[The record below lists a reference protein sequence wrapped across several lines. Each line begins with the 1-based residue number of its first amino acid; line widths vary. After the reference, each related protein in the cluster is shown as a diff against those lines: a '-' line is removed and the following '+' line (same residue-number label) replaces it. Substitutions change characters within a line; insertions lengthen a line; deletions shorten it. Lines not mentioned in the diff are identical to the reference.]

1 MSRGLSSALI
11 VIGVWLSGCCA
22 CATVQAQSSGT
33 EPQLSAPTALPAEG
47 GKLTTTSPEE
57 ALDKAL
63 ELERNRQWTAA
74 IEIYEAAVRKWP
86 GKADFR
92 HRLRLCEAHFRL
104 SRRYQDPSFRK
115 VLLPLTREQSLG
127 LLDEVLERIDSH
139 YVDQISFV
147 PLMRLGLD
155 NLEVALRDP
164 VFLQTN
170 AAGADPERVKWL
182 RRSLQTRRE
191 QLSITNRAEA
201 RQFVS
206 EACDLAR
213 RALGLAPASVILE
226 FVYASCDALDDYSN
240 YLSPD
245 KLDDLYAVIDG
256 NFVGLGVELKGD
268 PSGLLLVG
276 VIPGGPAAEAG
287 LKAGDIITEID
298 GKSIEGQSLDEA
310 ASKLQGEEGSGVV
323 VATLGKD
330 GTNRNVPLKRRP
342 VEVLSVPQSRIVDN
356 LLGVGYVQLTGFQK
370 TSTEEL
376 KRSIGQLQQQGMK
389 FLVLDLRGNPGGL
402 LDVAV
407 EIADL
412 FMDQGII
419 VSTRGRAGN
428 QNSVY
433 RAANGSLWKMPVAVL
448 VDHDSASASEILAG
462 ALKDNHRATVIGEQ
476 SYGKGSVQSIF
487 PLRTVPAGLKLTTA
501 KFYSPTNRAY
511 SEQGVQP
518 DLAVRTVAK
527 PAGNAPV
534 ASTVEIGNPDKDP
547 VLERAITQAK
557 RVLSVSR

>member
-1 MSRGLSSALI
+1 
-11 VIGVWLSGCCA
+11 
-22 CATVQAQSSGT
+22 
-33 EPQLSAPTALPAEG
+33 
-47 GKLTTTSPEE
+47 
-57 ALDKAL
+57 
-63 ELERNRQWTAA
+63 
-74 IEIYEAAVRKWP
+74 
-86 GKADFR
+86 
-92 HRLRLCEAHFRL
+92 
-104 SRRYQDPSFRK
+104 
-115 VLLPLTREQSLG
+115 VLLPLSRDQSLS
-127 LLDEVLERIDSH
+127 LLDEVLERIEGY
-139 YVDQISFV
+139 YVDQISLV

-191 QLSITNRAEA
+191 QLSVASRQEA

-206 EACDLAR
+206 EACDLSR
-213 RALGLAPASVILE
+213 RALGLAPSSVILE

-268 PSGLLLVG
+268 AAGLLLVG
-276 VIPGGPAAEAG
+276 VIPGGPAAESG
-287 LKAGDIITEID
+287 LKAGEIITRID
-298 GKSIEGQSLDEA
+298 GKSIAGQSLDEA
-310 ASKLQGEEGSGVV
+310 ASKLQGEEGSEVS

-330 GTNRNVPLKRRP
+330 GTTRTVSLRRRP
-342 VEVLSVPQSRIVDN
+342 VEVLSVPQSRMVDSAV
-356 LLGVGYVQLTGFQK
+356 GVGYVQLTGFQK

-376 KRSIGQLQQQGMK
+376 KRSIGQLQQQGMNS
-389 FLVLDLRGNPGGL
+389 LILDLRGNPGGL

-433 RAANGSLWKMPVAVL
+433 RAASGSLWKMPVSVL

-511 SEQGVQP
+511 SEQGVLP
-518 DLAVRTVAK
+518 DLTIRTAAK
-527 PAGNAPV
+527 PAGDQRVSNAI
-534 ASTVEIGNPDKDP
+534 EFGNPDKDP
-547 VLERAITQAK
+547 VLDRAINQA
-557 RVLSVSR
+557 RRSLSATR